1 MKPQTAACLRLLRAR
16 PQGITA
22 LDAFTAIGSFRLAAR
37 IWELRQDG
45 YVIHSKAETTQSGK
59 VIDRYVLEEQ
69 LPLDGA
75 A

>member
-1 MKPQTAACLRLLRAR
+1 MKPQTAAVLRLLRER

-22 LDAFTAIGSFRLAAR
+22 LDAFTAVGSFRLAAR
-37 IWELRQDG
+37 VWELRQDG
-45 YVIHSKAETTQSGK
+45 FVIRSKAETTPSGK

-69 LPLDGA
+69 LTLDGA